1 MISRIIPGTSLSP
14 FTPAERKALR
24 SLRASYQSAQHLFT
38 DRELA
43 HLRFLRWRLRSF
55 ARDRA
60 IDEVDRQETTDI
72 PVDETR
78 GCAEEMPAWMPGFIA

>member
-1 MISRIIPGTSLSP
+1 MISPIIPGTSLPP

-43 HLRFLRWRLRSF
+43 HLRFLRWHLRRF
-55 ARDRA
+55 ARDGA
-60 IDEVDRQETTDI
+60 IDEVDSQETTGTAAH
-72 PVDETR
+72 ETR
-78 GCAEEMPAWMPGFIA
+78 GCAEEMPAWIPGFIA